1 LKTAAFFWLSIL
13 AAHADVIDRVAVI
26 VGREVIT
33 ARQVE
38 LEARAQALMEG
49 RPPNLDAPSRRAAA
63 ERLVDRALIRAELSL
78 LNLSDPRE
86 ETSREEFLS
95 QVNQDRFAN
104 QSVQDA
110 ALREAGLTREQWTRY
125 LSEMFLTLRLVEL
138 RFRPA
143 VQLGDEDVQD
153 YYEFEFVPD
162 WRRRS
167 QDPVPS
173 LDENR
178 RLIEQAMVEARVN
191 QALSRWLNQGRI
203 QTRIRFLDEAFQ

>member
-1 LKTAAFFWLSIL
+1 MKTAAFIWLSIL
-13 AAHADVIDRVAVI
+13 AANAEVVDRVAVI
-26 VGREVIT
+26 VGRDVIT

-49 RPPNLDAPSRRAAA
+49 QSPSLDPAARRNAA

-86 ETSREEFLS
+86 EKSREEFLS
-95 QVNQDRFAN
+95 QVNQDRFVDAN
-104 QSVQDA
+104 AQAA
-110 ALREAGLTREQWTRY
+110 ALRDAGLTREQWTRY

-162 WRRRS
+162 WRKRS
-167 QDPVPS
+167 QDPVPP